1 MQVLYSRCCGLDVHQ
16 KTVVAC
22 VMITQANGKVDK
34 SIRTF
39 ATTTTALLA
48 LADWLADLQV
58 SHVAME
64 STGVLWRPIYTV
76 LEDQFAL
83 ILANAHEIKAL
94 PGRKT
99 DVRDCEWIA
108 DLLRHG
114 LIRPSFIPT
123 KPVRV
128 LRDLMRYRKSLVYQH
143 TQEINRLHKVLET
156 ANIKLTSVVSDVWG
170 KSGQSMLKAI
180 IQGESD
186 AQTLAELARGTLRGK
201 LPQLQ
206 EALEGRIQPHHR
218 VLLQQI
224 FAHLRFLESS
234 MRACP
239 PGGRSTDGALSSST
253 GALDDASGRAS
264 GGGHGLCF
272 GGGDRFEPISQRK
285 TLCFLDWRLSRQPYE
300 CRQTPAWQDHQG

>member
-1 MQVLYSRCCGLDVHQ
+1 MWRWNPQ
-16 KTVVAC
+16 AC
-22 VMITQANGKVDK
+22 V
-34 SIRTF
+34 F
-39 ATTTTALLA
+39 
-48 LADWLADLQV
+48 
-58 SHVAME
+58 
-64 STGVLWRPIYTV
+64 RPIYTV
-76 LEDQFAL
+76 LEDQFEL

-114 LIRPSFIPT
+114 LIRPSFIPA

-128 LRDLMRYRKSLVYQH
+128 LRDLMSYRKSLVYQH

-170 KSGQSMLKAI
+170 KSGQSMIKALI
-180 IQGESD
+180 HGESD
-186 AQTLAELARGTLRGK
+186 AKTLAELARGTLRGK

-218 VLLQQI
+218 VLLTHL

-234 MRACP
+234 MRAAP
-239 PGGRSTDGALSSST
+239 DGDRSANAALSSSG
-253 GALDDASGRAS
+253 GALDDASR
-264 GGGHGLCF
+264 
-272 GGGDRFEPISQRK
+272 
-285 TLCFLDWRLSRQPYE
+285 
-300 CRQTPAWQDHQG
+300 